1 MQPPERRSPLL
12 WVPTGYFTM
21 ALAYTMLC
29 SVTAIMFKNL
39 GMDNGR
45 AAAWSSMLILAYT
58 IKPLFAPVVEMVR
71 TKKFF
76 VLWAQVLV
84 GLGFAGAALAMGL
97 PDWMSVMLPLFWLM
111 SFVGAT
117 QDIASDGVYVTSLDG
132 RTQSLYCGVQSL
144 SWNIGPIVASG
155 FLVYLSGRLHTDV
168 FHHDPK
174 VFGPDWMALMMP
186 LFWAMSFI
194 GATQDIASDG
204 VYVTSLDT
212 RAQSL
217 YCGVQSLSWNIGPIV
232 ASGFLVYLSGRLHTD
247 VFHHDPTVFGP
258 AWMDAW
264 RVVFFIVAVII
275 VLMALWHVRAMPE
288 GARAANTPTSLRGA
302 RDILWD
308 SFVTFFRKRD
318 VWKMVAF
325 AFLFR
330 VSIGLLEK
338 IGPFFMVDAAAK
350 GGLGLSNEQLGIVYG
365 TYGLAAVLL
374 GSLLGGVYVARRG
387 LKQVLFVLCC
397 AVNIPN
403 ATFLVMALLLPTSTL
418 AITAGVVIEKFFFG
432 FGSVGFMIYLMQ
444 QLAPGKYTTTHYAFG
459 TGLMGLCGMVTG
471 VISGHLQEMMGY
483 VAYFGLVM
491 VATIP
496 SFIATWY
503 APFYHDD
510 GSTPAAGID
519 TDGKTVPA

>member
-1 MQPPERRSPLL
+1 MQPPEHRSPLL

-21 ALAYTMLC
+21 ALGYTMLC

-39 GMDNGR
+39 GMDNGK
-45 AAAWSSMLILAYT
+45 AAAYSSMLILAYT
-58 IKPLFAPVVEMVR
+58 IKPLFAPIVEMVR

-84 GLGFAGAALAMGL
+84 GIGFACAALAMGL
-97 PDWMSVMLPLFWLM
+97 PDTMTVMLPLFWVM

-117 QDIASDGVYVTSLDG
+117 QDIASDGVYVTSLD
-132 RTQSLYCGVQSL
+132 S
-144 SWNIGPIVASG
+144 
-155 FLVYLSGRLHTDV
+155 
-168 FHHDPK
+168 
-174 VFGPDWMALMMP
+174 
-186 LFWAMSFI
+186 
-194 GATQDIASDG
+194 
-204 VYVTSLDT
+204 

-247 VFHHDPTVFGP
+247 VFHHDPRAFGP

-264 RVVFFIVAVII
+264 RVIFFIVAGITL
-275 VLMALWHVRAMPE
+275 LMAAWHARFMPE
-288 GARAANTPTSLRGA
+288 GARAQNTPGDLRGA
-302 RDILWD
+302 WDVLSD
-308 SFVTFFRKRD
+308 SFITFFQKRG

-330 VSIGLLEK
+330 LSIGFLEK
-338 IGPFFMVDAAAK
+338 IGPFFMVDAPAR

-374 GSLLGGVYVARRG
+374 GSLLGGWFVARRG
-387 LKQVLFVLCC
+387 LKRTLFPLCC

-403 ATFLVMALLLPTSTL
+403 VTFLVMSLALPSSLL
-418 AITAGVVIEKFFFG
+418 AVTAGVVIEKFFFG

-459 TGLMGLCGMVTG
+459 TGLMGLCGLVTG
-471 VISGHLQEMMGY
+471 VLSGHMQERMGY
-483 VAYFGLVM
+483 VSYFVFVM
-491 VATIP
+491 VATVP
-496 SFIATWY
+496 SFLACWF
-503 APFYHDD
+503 APFHHDD
-510 GSTPAAGID
+510 GGVRDENEDAPEALRSDPSPASSAA
-519 TDGKTVPA
+519 PAP